1 MKSPPCGLVRL
12 RFDSPRFS
20 HERLIGLVLR
30 GRGLRRFGSGERFNL
45 YLVRYVEDHE
55 LLPSEAC
62 RKTRSAFRFHRYA
75 NDGRLA

>member
-1 MKSPPCGLVRL
+1 MNSPPCGLVRL
-12 RFDSPRFS
+12 RFDGPRFS
-20 HERLIGLVLR
+20 HERLIGFVLR
-30 GRGLRRFGSGERFNL
+30 GRGLRRFGSGERFTL

-55 LLPSEAC
+55 LLPSEAY